1 MKPQRTY
8 TKKSL
13 ETDLS
18 HIISCLLF
26 KTSFLDELVVHD
38 LESIKKGSRLKPN
51 ELIDLLTSILSDNSV
66 AVLGAFGSEVD
77 DSLSKH
83 YHNVFTSICIDYYK
97 LDKETTVDT
106 FDSVVNKIEFSK
118 LTVPTYE
125 DTEKIRDRIKDSFL
139 NPYTTEELKVK
150 HHLDYTMRDLFNE
163 IESQGNLSF
172 VKKELAKENALSI
185 RELPNR

>member
-1 MKPQRTY
+1 MKPQSTY

-13 ETDLS
+13 KADIS

-26 KTSFLDELVVHD
+26 KKSFLDELIMHD

-66 AVLGAFGSEVD
+66 ALLGAFGNEVD

-83 YHNVFTSICIDYYK
+83 YHNIFTSLCIDYYN
-97 LDKETTVDT
+97 LDKETTIDT

-118 LTVPTYE
+118 LTVPTHE
-125 DTEKIRDRIKDSFL
+125 DTEKIRDRIEDSFL
-139 NPYTTEELKVK
+139 NPNTTEELKVK
-150 HHLDYTMRDLFNE
+150 HQLDYTMRDLFNE
-163 IESQGNLSF
+163 IESQDSLSF
-172 VKKELAKENALSI
+172 VKKELAKENALLI
-185 RELPNR
+185 LKEAI